1 MIYIVNYALKMGV
14 TFVFMVYLFHVIIEI
29 LTILY
34 VYFKLTCMCLV
45 QHFGLAKV
53 LFCVKAKRDLFSLH
67 CSSSLTTTV

>member
-29 LTILY
+29 LTSLY

-45 QHFGLAKV
+45 QHFGLASVILRKGQERLV
-53 LFCVKAKRDLFSLH
+53 QSTLL
-67 CSSSLTTTV
+67 